1 MAAPSSVGE
10 ANLVAI
16 RLKLQK
22 SSTLTWF
29 PDVSLKVASA
39 LLRVATASF
48 VGHLERG
55 RVRGQSHGQTV
66 PQLVLQHRVVL
77 DQPRRPRPER
87 FRPVRLQGDD
97 GLIGGFMEVTTSR
110 LSRLQ
115 ILHNISNCSFPEYI
129 PLLDIKGVHYFFIP

>member
-1 MAAPSSVGE
+1 MP
-10 ANLVAI
+10 
-16 RLKLQK
+16 
-22 SSTLTWF
+22 
-29 PDVSLKVASA
+29 
-39 LLRVATASF
+39 RVATASF

-87 FRPVRLQGDD
+87 FRPVRLQGD
-97 GLIGGFMEVTTSR
+97 GLIGGFIEVRHITTDR
-110 LSRLQ
+110 LLRLK
-115 ILHNISNCSFPEYI
+115 ILETISNYAMHSFPEFY